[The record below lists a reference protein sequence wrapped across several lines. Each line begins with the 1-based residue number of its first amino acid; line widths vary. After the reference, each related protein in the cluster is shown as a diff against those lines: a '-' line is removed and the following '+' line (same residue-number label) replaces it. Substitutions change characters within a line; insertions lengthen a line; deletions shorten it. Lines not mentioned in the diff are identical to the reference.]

1 MSYSYSNGAIEKTF
15 HQLKKG
21 FLFLRRC
28 NECETRSMIPKFVFV
43 LKAIPDLLHPLI
55 FLYIVDN
62 YSICLLLQRIVWFNS
77 IFRSLWKYCLMTSIG
92 K

>member
-62 YSICLLLQRIVWFNS
+62 HTHTPPPPRIEWFNS
-77 IFRSLWKYCLMTSIG
+77 ILRSLWKYCLMTSIG

>member
-55 FLYIVDN
+55 FYILLIITVSVYFYKVLYGLIQFSGHYGSIV
-62 YSICLLLQRIVWFNS
+62 L
-77 IFRSLWKYCLMTSIG
+77 
-92 K
+92 